1 MKNVR
6 ERRIANPYA
15 KSNTSQIKIPKL
27 DDSDLDNLADDP
39 DAFFDSAKNRAKFFG
54 MEANELKATLT
65 DYSTRKGI
73 DNAAMIK
80 SVITEIDW

>member
-6 ERRIANPYA
+6 ERRVANPYA
-15 KSNTSQIKIPKL
+15 KFNTSQIKVPKL

-39 DAFFDSAKNRAKFFG
+39 DAFFAESKNRAKFFG
-54 MEANELKATLT
+54 MEATELKTTLA
-65 DYSTRKGI
+65 DYSVRKGI